1 MTFGALFRRT
11 LLPAQG
17 ECASHPDEASTVKVD
32 IAVMAISD
40 VPEQN
45 RFAETVIWRL
55 GERARASNGA
65 ATVVEPVSRD
75 VPAGN
80 FGHDD
85 LDPLQYDDGVI
96 YATGTQCAEAPAH
109 SRCPML

>member
-1 MTFGALFRRT
+1 
-11 LLPAQG
+11 
-17 ECASHPDEASTVKVD
+17 
-32 IAVMAISD
+32 MAISD